1 MDIVR
6 QPPAAA
12 GRRNATRAH
21 TPLFS
26 ENELEPSLAQAVGQ
40 RRWMAETND
49 ETVDVVREKEK
60 RLDNL
65 GHGGPW
71 KAVADLWCACWMWP
85 DRANAPSPAV
95 FASLADELHQ
105 RHSALPRALA
115 ASLLKQ
121 SASVATHR
129 RFFHWMLEFPEV
141 YFDEGGKPLSNA
153 GFDAVLGNPPWDM
166 LRADRGE
173 KPFFRHS
180 WIYRHQGGGH
190 INRYQVF
197 VERALMLAR
206 GGGRIGLVLPS
217 GFATDHS
224 SAPLRR
230 RLLTHSSVE
239 MISGFDNRKAIFPI
253 HRSVRFMICTS
264 TVGFPTSRIACR
276 FGIDDPAM
284 LERIPDAGDRKG
296 DRTHPITLT
305 PALLSALAIPD
316 LRSEAD
322 VGILEGIVHRIPR
335 LCDADGWSV
344 RFGRELNATDDRPH
358 FHAGR
363 TGLPV
368 LEGKHIEPF
377 RVHLART
384 RTRIAEKD
392 ATRLLDATATF
403 MRQRLAYRDVASST
417 NRLSLI
423 AAILPAGVVTTHS
436 LFCLKTRLA
445 GDNQAFLCGMLNS
458 FVANYLVRQVMTTH
472 LGSST
477 VERLRVPRLPYDAP
491 WFVEVVELT
500 RLLERVASGGAHA
513 RPPAGTRRAVLRTER
528 GRLRACAGH
537 ISARA

>member
-71 KAVADLWCACWMWP
+71 KAVAGLWCACWMWP

-121 SASVATHR
+121 LASVATHR

-180 WIYRHQGGGH
+180 WIYRHQGGG
-190 INRYQVF
+190 
-197 VERALMLAR
+197 
-206 GGGRIGLVLPS
+206 RIGLVLPS

-239 MISGFDNRKAIFPI
+239 TISGFDNRKAIFPI